1 MNYTL
6 PATDSEFSP
15 NGLII
20 DLNFKGILKNGLG
33 ELYANVNMSNVYV
46 KIVNSTHVNGTKY
59 TVADIATQFNTNNV
73 RLLFGQ
79 GNCGGIGKPDCQG
92 EASYAIICV
101 NGTSTNYRG
110 GIGAN
115 YVEII
120 PEISLNINNF
130 TKLYTRN
137 FTFLLESTG
146 ANYNFAGTSTNL
158 NVWCPSLTSYDIN
171 LTSSISAQNT
181 YYIQTLDEPKISVQ
195 VNNNPSRTRQD
206 VEQQVFD
213 NFIISNSMLS
223 DKFQFRLLDYSGG
236 EYYKSLL
243 ELHKTVNNQDEII
256 SSERFQQDNILYTG
270 LQNNTQYKIVVK
282 GESTQDLG
290 YLYISDLDFTRDVF
304 LSQPTLGDTQ
314 NNWLNTNISITTDY
328 GNVQVGCR
336 ILTEYTTTGYF
347 NVWNKSGNTWALD
360 YSTTSTG
367 KNIVF
372 SKTVYDN
379 NGTYR
384 VQCAANDTT
393 YGLRNIDQTV
403 FLRNE
408 TAIYKGFDLNLPNV
422 IAGVSRQTMY
432 KILAVTVILITAT
445 LFSAVSM
452 GVVAIAM
459 AAMVLLFD
467 YVGWYDMPS
476 ILIGVIAFTAIFLK
490 LSEREVN
497 L

>member
-1 MNYTL
+1 
-6 PATDSEFSP
+6 
-15 NGLII
+15 
-20 DLNFKGILKNGLG
+20 
-33 ELYANVNMSNVYV
+33 
-46 KIVNSTHVNGTKY
+46 
-59 TVADIATQFNTNNV
+59 
-73 RLLFGQ
+73 
-79 GNCGGIGKPDCQG
+79 
-92 EASYAIICV
+92 
-101 NGTSTNYRG
+101 
-110 GIGAN
+110 
-115 YVEII
+115 
-120 PEISLNINNF
+120 
-130 TKLYTRN
+130 
-137 FTFLLESTG
+137 
-146 ANYNFAGTSTNL
+146 
-158 NVWCPSLTSYDIN
+158 
-171 LTSSISAQNT
+171 
-181 YYIQTLDEPKISVQ
+181 
-195 VNNNPSRTRQD
+195 
-206 VEQQVFD
+206 
-213 NFIISNSMLS
+213 MLS

-452 GVVAIAM
+452 GVGAIAM